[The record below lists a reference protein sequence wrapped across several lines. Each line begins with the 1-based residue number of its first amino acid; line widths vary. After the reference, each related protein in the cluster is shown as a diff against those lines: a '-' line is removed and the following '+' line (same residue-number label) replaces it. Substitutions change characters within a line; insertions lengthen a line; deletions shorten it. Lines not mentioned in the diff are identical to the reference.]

1 MSYLVTNPNGAT
13 VTVFAPYDCK
23 NNCPFCVNK
32 KEYKDNPIFDI
43 DKVEDSMMVMNV
55 VSPNC
60 DFVITGGEPLADL
73 NLFDRIVSLV
83 RKMNAAGAHHKLFV
97 NTTLPVKVE
106 DIFQLNSYAD
116 VITGFNISRHIG
128 KYTHENGRELIDL
141 LKIPVRINCVLYN
154 VKDVDGIWDF
164 IDEYDGYA
172 IQFRENY
179 LGIYPYNVY
188 SSSKIFDA
196 LYEKFAEKIEG
207 FTTYHYQRDTF
218 RWSVEL
224 VPNIYFHRTA
234 CFSTVWTK
242 DGHQMVNDVI
252 IDPRGEILSD
262 WNGYGEK
269 LKVIEYYEAMGNA
282 ERMSKI
288 LPLLIEKKI

>member
-55 VSPNC
+55 ISPNC

-141 LKIPVRINCVLYN
+141 LRIPVRINCVLYN

-164 IDEYDGYA
+164 IEEYDGYA

>member
-1 MSYLVTNPNGAT
+1 
-13 VTVFAPYDCK
+13 
-23 NNCPFCVNK
+23 
-32 KEYKDNPIFDI
+32 
-43 DKVEDSMMVMNV
+43 MNV

-73 NLFDRIVSLV
+73 NLFDRIVNLV

-106 DIFQLNSYAD
+106 DIFQLNLYAD

-154 VKDVDGIWDF
+154 AKDVNRIWNF
-164 IDEYDGYA
+164 IDEYKGYA

-188 SSSKIFDA
+188 SSSKIFNA
-196 LYEKFAEKIEG
+196 LYRKFAEKIED
-207 FTTYHYQRDTF
+207 FTIYHYQRDTF

-242 DGHQMVNDVI
+242 DGHQVVNDVI

-269 LKVIEYYEAMGNA
+269 LKVVEYYEAMGNA

>member
-1 MSYLVTNPNGAT
+1 MSYLVTNPKGAT

-32 KEYKDNPIFDI
+32 KEYKDNPTFDI
-43 DKVEDSMMVMNV
+43 DKVEESMMIMNV
-55 VSPNC
+55 VTPDC

-73 NLFDRIVSLV
+73 ELFDRLVSLI
-83 RKMNAAGAHHKLFV
+83 RKMNIAGAHHKLFV
-97 NTTLPVKVE
+97 NTTLPIKTE
-106 DIFQLNSYAD
+106 DIPQLNSYSD

-141 LKIPVRINCVLYN
+141 LKIPVRINCVLYT
-154 VKDVDGIWDF
+154 VKDIEGVFGF
-164 IDEYDGYA
+164 LNEYGDYT

-179 LGIYPYNVY
+179 AGVYPYSVHRK
-188 SSSKIFDA
+188 SEIFTALVSKLPKVENFYPRYN
-196 LYEKFAEKIEG
+196 L
-207 FTTYHYQRDTF
+207 DTF

-224 VPNIYFHRTA
+224 MPDVYFHRTA

-252 IDPRGEILSD
+252 VDPRGEILSD

-269 LKVIEYYEAMGNA
+269 LKVLEYYDAMKDA

>member
-1 MSYLVTNPNGAT
+1 MSYLVTNPKGAT

-32 KEYKDNPIFDI
+32 KEYKDNPTFDI
-43 DKVEDSMMVMNV
+43 DKVEESMMIMNV
-55 VSPNC
+55 VTPDC

-73 NLFDRIVSLV
+73 ELFDRLVSLI
-83 RKMNAAGAHHKLFV
+83 RKMNTAGAHHKLFV
-97 NTTLPVKVE
+97 NTTLPVKTE
-106 DIFQLNSYAD
+106 DIPQLNSYSD

-141 LKIPVRINCVLYN
+141 LKIPVRINCVLYT
-154 VKDVDGIWDF
+154 VKDIEGVFGF
-164 IDEYDGYA
+164 LNEYGDYT

-179 LGIYPYNVY
+179 AGVYPYSVHRK
-188 SSSKIFDA
+188 SEIFTALVSKLPKVENFSPRYN
-196 LYEKFAEKIEG
+196 L
-207 FTTYHYQRDTF
+207 DTF

-224 VPNIYFHRTA
+224 MPDVYFHRTA

-252 IDPRGEILSD
+252 VDPRGEILSD

-269 LKVIEYYEAMGNA
+269 LKVLEYYDAMKDA

>member
-32 KEYKDNPIFDI
+32 KEYKDNPVFDI

-97 NTTLPVKVE
+97 NTTLPVKIE
-106 DIFQLNSYAD
+106 DIFQLNLYAD

-128 KYTHENGRELIDL
+128 KYTHENGRGLIDL

-154 VKDVDGIWDF
+154 AKDVDGIWDF

-288 LPLLIEKKI
+288 LPLLIEKKV

>member
-13 VTVFAPYDCK
+13 VTIFAPYDCK

-32 KEYKDNPIFDI
+32 KEYKDNPKFDI
-43 DKVEDSMMVMNV
+43 DKVEDSMMIMNV
-55 VSPNC
+55 VTPNC

-73 NLFDRIVSLV
+73 ELFDRLV
-83 RKMNAAGAHHKLFV
+83 NLIRKMNAAGAHHKLFV

-106 DIFQLNSYAD
+106 DIYKLNCYSD

-128 KYTHENGRELIDL
+128 KYTHENGRKLIDL
-141 LKIPVRINCVLYN
+141 LKIPVRINCVLYDI
-154 VKDVDGIWDF
+154 KDVDGIWEF
-164 IDEYDGYA
+164 IDEYKDYA

-188 SSSKIFDA
+188 SPSKIFDA
-196 LYEKFAEKIEG
+196 LYDKFAEKIED
-207 FTTYHYQRDTF
+207 FTTYHYSKDTF
-218 RWSVEL
+218 RWSVEM

-269 LKVIEYYEAMGNA
+269 LKVLEYYEAMGNA

-288 LPLLIEKKI
+288 LPLLIEKKV

>member
-1 MSYLVTNPNGAT
+1 MSYLVTNPKGAT
-13 VTVFAPYDCK
+13 VTIFAPYDCK

-43 DKVEDSMMVMNV
+43 DKVEDSMMIMNV

-106 DIFQLNSYAD
+106 DIFRLNSYAD

-128 KYTHENGRELIDL
+128 KYTHENGRKLIDL

-188 SSSKIFDA
+188 SPSKIFDA
-196 LYEKFAEKIEG
+196 LYDKFAEKIED
-207 FTTYHYQRDTF
+207 FTTYHYSKDTF
-218 RWSVEL
+218 RWSVEM

-269 LKVIEYYEAMGNA
+269 LKVLEYYEAMGNA

-288 LPLLIEKKI
+288 LPLLIEKKV

>member
-32 KEYKDNPIFDI
+32 KEYKDNPTFDV
-43 DKVEDSMMVMNV
+43 DKVEDSMMIMNV

-73 NLFDRIVSLV
+73 SLFDRIVSLV

-141 LKIPVRINCVLYN
+141 LRIPVRINCVLYN
-154 VKDVDGIWDF
+154 IKDVNGIWDF
-164 IDEYDGYA
+164 IDEYNDYA

>member
-13 VTVFAPYDCK
+13 VTIFAPYDCK

-43 DKVEDSMMVMNV
+43 DKVEDSMMIMNV

-128 KYTHENGRELIDL
+128 KYIHENGRKLIDL
-141 LKIPVRINCVLYN
+141 LKIPVRINCVLYDI
-154 VKDVDGIWDF
+154 KDVDGIWEF
-164 IDEYDGYA
+164 IDEYKDYA

-188 SSSKIFDA
+188 SPSKIFDA
-196 LYEKFAEKIEG
+196 LYDKFAEKIED
-207 FTTYHYQRDTF
+207 FTTYHYSKDTF

-269 LKVIEYYEAMGNA
+269 LKVLDYYDAMKDA
-282 ERMSKI
+282 PRMHKI
-288 LPLLIEKKI
+288 LPLLVEKVL

>member
-32 KEYKDNPIFDI
+32 KEYKDNPVFDI

-83 RKMNAAGAHHKLFV
+83 RKMNAAGARHKLFV

-141 LKIPVRINCVLYN
+141 LRIPVRINCVLYN

-207 FTTYHYQRDTF
+207 FTTYHYHRDTF

>member
-43 DKVEDSMMVMNV
+43 DKVEDSMMIMNV

-73 NLFDRIVSLV
+73 SLFDRIVSLV

-106 DIFQLNSYAD
+106 DIFQLNLYAD

-141 LKIPVRINCVLYN
+141 LRIPVRINCVLYN

-188 SSSKIFDA
+188 SSSKIFNA

-269 LKVIEYYEAMGNA
+269 LKVLEYYEAMGNA

>member
-288 LPLLIEKKI
+288 LPLLIDKKI